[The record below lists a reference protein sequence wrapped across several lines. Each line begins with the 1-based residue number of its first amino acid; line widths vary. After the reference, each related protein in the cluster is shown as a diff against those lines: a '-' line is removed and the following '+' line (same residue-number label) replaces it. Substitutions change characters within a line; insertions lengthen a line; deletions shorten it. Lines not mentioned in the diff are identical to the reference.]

1 MLFVSCKLLNLV
13 LIHGENNFFSGA
25 LELIDV
31 SLTASETQSFNFGYQ
46 TLFMQ

>member
-1 MLFVSCKLLNLV
+1 MQIVQASFDLWWKQP
-13 LIHGENNFFSGA
+13 FFSGA

-31 SLTASETQSFNFGYQ
+31 SLNASEIQSFNFGCQ